1 MLQRIQS
8 VYLLLA
14 ALSSG
19 VLSLFLPFFHRGE
32 MALPLFHYPIFTAAF
47 VFSALISLYSIFRYK
62 NRRQQVVSGRLNIII
77 NFVLIGLLV
86 WHWQDQ
92 FALDPQALGLGVY
105 VPVLTIIFLAL
116 ANRAIMRDEMLV
128 RSMDRLR

>member
-19 VLSLFLPFFHRGE
+19 ALSLFVPFFHRGE
-32 MALPLFHYPIFTAAF
+32 IALPLLHYPIFTAAF
-47 VFSALISLYSIFRYK
+47 IFSALISLYSVFRYK
-62 NRRQQVVSGRLNIII
+62 NRRQQVVSGRLNIIL
-77 NFVLIGLLV
+77 NFVLLGFLL
-86 WHWQDQ
+86 WHWYDQ
-92 FALDPQALGLGVY
+92 FAMDPAALGLGVY
-105 VPVLTIIFLAL
+105 VPVLTIVFLAL